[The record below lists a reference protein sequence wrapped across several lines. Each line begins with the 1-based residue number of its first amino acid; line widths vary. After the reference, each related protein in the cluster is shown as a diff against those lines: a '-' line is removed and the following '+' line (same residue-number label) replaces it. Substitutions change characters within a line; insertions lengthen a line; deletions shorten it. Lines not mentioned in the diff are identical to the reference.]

1 MPVSPAGRARTA
13 CWKSLFRNAEEPFPH
28 PDAPHPD
35 IPYHGYGSGKASSAC
50 PRFLFHEFP
59 LSKIFTSELH
69 KYAFRDLTERQRKD
83 KHPYTI
89 SPRHPSISHT
99 FMTPPQWR
107 QPVETQNLASHEK
120 VSTIHTCNNQTV
132 IIIFPTRE
140 AHSIARHT
148 HDNHSTASALL
159 ARETHSIASHTHH
172 NHSPASALLACEAQ
186 PIASHTHDNQSPAS
200 GLLARETQPIARH
213 THHNH
218 SPASA
223 LLACETQ
230 DFASLLLGRQ
240 RGKLNHIYC
249 WKNRSAAGKTMSAM
263 TEAGIRRCR
272 RHCAAEAHRHNTVPH
287 DIKQKGAAPHGAH
300 SINLTNKIK
309 LLIFHFNGRIR
320 IVRLE
325 HVLALGERRLVAIAH
340 VAVGYGDVLILILQ
354 V

>member
-1 MPVSPAGRARTA
+1 MPESPFRLPEEHVPHVDRAFSATQ
-13 CWKSLFRNAEEPFPH
+13 KSLFRIPTRHIRTFHTMVTASEKPLPH
-28 PDAPHPD
+28 APAP
-35 IPYHGYGSGKASSAC
+35 ASAPS
-50 PRFLFHEFP
+50 RFLFHDFP
-59 LSKIFTSELH
+59 LSKFFTAKLH

-89 SPRHPSISHT
+89 SSHHPSISHT
-99 FMTPPQWR
+99 FMTPPQRR

-120 VSTIHTCNNQTV
+120 VRPNYTCNNQ
-132 IIIFPTRE
+132 IIIIEF
-140 AHSIARHT
+140 
-148 HDNHSTASALL
+148 L
-159 ARETHSIASHTHH
+159 AR
-172 NHSPASALLACEAQ
+172 EAQ
-186 PIASHTHDNQSPAS
+186 PIASHTHDNQ
-200 GLLARETQPIARH
+200 
-213 THHNH
+213 

-230 DFASLLLGRQ
+230 DFASLLLGGQ
-240 RGKLNHIYC
+240 RGKRNHIYC
-249 WKNRSAAGKTMSAM
+249 WKNMPATGKTVSVM

-272 RHCAAEAHRHNTVPH
+272 RHCAAEAHRHNTLPH

-325 HVLALGERRLVAIAH
+325 HVLALGERRLVAVAH

>member
-1 MPVSPAGRARTA
+1 MPESPFRMPEEHVPHVGRVFSATQ
-13 CWKSLFRNAEEPFPH
+13 KSLFRIPSRHIRTFHTMVTAAEKPLPH
-28 PDAPHPD
+28 APTPASP
-35 IPYHGYGSGKASSAC
+35 PY
-50 PRFLFHEFP
+50 RFLFRDFQ
-59 LSKIFTSELH
+59 LSKFFTAKLH
-69 KYAFRDLTERQRKD
+69 KYACRYLTERQRKD

-89 SPRHPSISHT
+89 SSLHPSILHT
-99 FMTPPQWR
+99 FITPPQRR

-120 VSTIHTCNNQTV
+120 VSTNHTCNNQTV
-132 IIIFPTRE
+132 IIIFLVR
-140 AHSIARHT
+140 
-148 HDNHSTASALL
+148 
-159 ARETHSIASHTHH
+159 
-172 NHSPASALLACEAQ
+172 EAQ

-200 GLLARETQPIARH
+200 ALLARETQPIARH
-213 THHNH
+213 THNNQ

-230 DFASLLLGRQ
+230 DFASLLLGGQ
-240 RGKLNHIYC
+240 RGKRNHIYC
-249 WKNRSAAGKTMSAM
+249 WKNRSVAGKTVSAM

-272 RHCAAEAHRHNTVPH
+272 RHCAAEAHRQNTLPH
-287 DIKQKGAAPHGAH
+287 DTKQKGAAPHDAH